1 MKAIICTKYGPPE
14 VLQLVEVEK
23 PAPKDNEVLIRI
35 HAANVTPADVA
46 FRKGSPFISRL
57 FTGFLKPKFIP
68 GDEMAG
74 EIEVAGKNVRGF
86 KKGDRVFGS
95 AGTTFGA
102 HAEYICLPEE
112 AAVAIKPA
120 NMDYGEAVEVC
131 YAGLTVLPFLRD
143 RANIKSRQKVLI
155 NGASGSI
162 GTLAVQLARYYG
174 AEVTGVCSTAN
185 LEMVRSLGADKVID
199 YTKEDFT
206 RSSQT
211 YDIIFD
217 IVAKSSYSRCK
228 NALKPG
234 GVYLTTFPS
243 PGIMLQAIWTSKF
256 SNKKAIFMAT
266 GLRSASE
273 KVKDLLFLKE
283 LTEAGKIKPVIDKR
297 YPPEQIVEAHRYV
310 EKGHKKGS
318 VIITFERNERT

>member
-14 VLQLVEVEK
+14 VLRLAEVEK
-23 PAPKDNEVLIRI
+23 PVPRDNEVLIKV
-35 HAANVTPADVA
+35 HAANVTPPDVA
-46 FRKGSPFISRL
+46 FRKGSPFISRF
-57 FTGFLKPKFIP
+57 FTGLLKPKFIP

-74 EIEVAGKNVRGF
+74 EIEAAGKNVRGF

-112 AAVAIKPA
+112 AALEIKPA
-120 NMDYGEAVEVC
+120 NVDYGEAVAIC

-143 RANIKSRQKVLI
+143 RANIKSRKSRQKVLI

-162 GTLAVQLARYYG
+162 GTLAVQLARYYE

-185 LEMVRSLGADKVID
+185 LELVRSLGADKVID
-199 YTKEDFT
+199 YTREDFT

-217 IVAKSSYSRCK
+217 VVAKSSFSLCK

-243 PGIMLQAIWTSKF
+243 PGIMLQAFWTSKF
-256 SNKKAIFMAT
+256 GSKKAIFMAT
-266 GLRSASE
+266 GLRPAGE

-283 LTEAGKIKPVIDKR
+283 LTEAGKIKPVIDRR

-310 EKGHKKGS
+310 EKGHKKGN
-318 VIITFERNERT
+318 VILTFE

>member
-1 MKAIICTKYGPPE
+1 MRAIICTKYGSPE
-14 VLQLVEVEK
+14 VLRLAEVEK
-23 PAPKDNEVLIRI
+23 PSPKGDEVLIRV
-35 HAANVTPADVA
+35 HAANATPPDVA

-57 FTGFLKPKFIP
+57 FTGILKPKFIP
-68 GDEMAG
+68 GDEFAG
-74 EIEVAGKNVRGF
+74 EIESIGKNVRGF

-95 AGTTFGA
+95 RGAAFGA

-112 AAVAIKPA
+112 AALAIKPV
-120 NMDYGEAVEVC
+120 NLDYGEAVALC

-143 RANIKSRQKVLI
+143 KASIKSRQKVLI

-162 GTLAVQLARYYG
+162 GTLAVQFARYYG
-174 AEVTGVCSTAN
+174 TEVTGVCSTAN
-185 LEMVRSLGADKVID
+185 LELVRSLGANKVVD
-199 YTKEDFT
+199 YTREDFT

-217 IVAKSSYSRCK
+217 VVAKSSFSRCK
-228 NALKPG
+228 NALKPE

-243 PGIMLQAIWTSKF
+243 PGVMLQAIWTSKF
-256 SNKKAIFMAT
+256 SSKKAIFAAT
-266 GLRSASE
+266 GLRPASE

-283 LTEAGKIKPVIDKR
+283 LTEIGKIKPVIDRR
-297 YPPEQIVEAHRYV
+297 YPLEQIAEAHRYV

-318 VIITFERNERT
+318 VIITFEHNDKT

>member
-14 VLQLVEVEK
+14 VLRLAEVEK
-23 PAPKDNEVLIRI
+23 PAPRDNEVLIKV
-35 HAANVTPADVA
+35 HAVNVTPADVA
-46 FRKGSPFISRL
+46 FRKGSPFISRF
-57 FTGFLKPKFIP
+57 FTGLLKPKFTP

-74 EIEVAGKNVRGF
+74 EIEAVGKNVRGF

-112 AAVAIKPA
+112 AALIIKPA
-120 NMDYGEAVEVC
+120 NVDYGEAVAIC

-162 GTLAVQLARYYG
+162 GTLAVQLARYYRV
-174 AEVTGVCSTAN
+174 EVTGVCSTAN
-185 LEMVRSLGADKVID
+185 LELVRSLGADKVID
-199 YTKEDFT
+199 YTREDFT

-217 IVAKSSYSRCK
+217 VVAKSSFSRCK

-243 PGIMLQAIWTSKF
+243 PGIMLQAFWTSKF
-256 SNKKAIFMAT
+256 GSKKAIFMAT
-266 GLRSASE
+266 GLRPAGE

-283 LTEAGKIKPVIDKR
+283 LTEAGKIKPVIDRR

-310 EKGHKKGS
+310 EKGHKKGN
-318 VIITFERNERT
+318 VILTFE

>member
-14 VLQLVEVEK
+14 VLRVAEAEK
-23 PAPKDNEVLIRI
+23 PVPRDNEVLIKVY
-35 HAANVTPADVA
+35 AANVTPPDIA
-46 FRKGSPFISRL
+46 FRKGSPFISRF
-57 FTGFLKPKFIP
+57 FTGLLKPKFIP

-74 EIEVAGKNVRGF
+74 EIEAAGKDVTGF

-112 AAVAIKPA
+112 AALIIKPA
-120 NMDYGEAVEVC
+120 NVGYGEAVAVC

-143 RANIKSRQKVLI
+143 KAGIKSKQKVLI

-162 GTLAVQLARYYG
+162 GTLAVQLARYYE
-174 AEVTGVCSTAN
+174 AEVTGLCSTAN
-185 LEMVRSLGADKVID
+185 LELVRSLGADKVID
-199 YTKEDFT
+199 YTREDFT
-206 RSSQT
+206 KNSQT

-217 IVAKSSYSRCK
+217 VVAKSSFSRCK
-228 NALKPG
+228 NVLKPG
-234 GVYLTTFPS
+234 GIYLTTFPS
-243 PGIMLQAIWTSKF
+243 PGIMLQAFWTSKF
-256 SNKKAIFMAT
+256 GSKKAVFMAT

-283 LTEAGKIKPVIDKR
+283 LTEAGKIKPVIDRR

-318 VIITFERNERT
+318 VIITFESTERT

>member
-14 VLQLVEVEK
+14 VLRLVEVEK
-23 PAPKDNEVLIRI
+23 PAPRDNEVLIKV
-35 HAANVTPADVA
+35 HTANVTPADIA

-57 FTGFLKPKFIP
+57 FTGLLKPKFIP

-74 EIEVAGKNVRGF
+74 EIEAAGKNVKGF
-86 KKGDRVFGS
+86 RKGDRVFGS
-95 AGTTFGA
+95 AGTAFGA
-102 HAEYICLPEE
+102 HAEYISLPEE
-112 AAVAIKPA
+112 AALAIKPT
-120 NMDYGEAVEVC
+120 NVDYGEAVAIC

-174 AEVTGVCSTAN
+174 AEVTGVCSTVN
-185 LEMVRSLGADKVID
+185 LELVRSLGADKVID
-199 YTKEDFT
+199 YTKEDFA

-217 IVAKSSYSRCK
+217 VVAKSSFSRCK
-228 NALKPG
+228 NSLKPD

-243 PGIMLQAIWTSKF
+243 PGIMLQAFWTSKF
-256 SNKKAIFMAT
+256 GSKKAIFMAT
-266 GLRSASE
+266 GLRPASE

-283 LTEAGKIKPVIDKR
+283 LTEAGKIKTVIDR
-297 YPPEQIVEAHRYV
+297 CYPPEQIVEAHRYV